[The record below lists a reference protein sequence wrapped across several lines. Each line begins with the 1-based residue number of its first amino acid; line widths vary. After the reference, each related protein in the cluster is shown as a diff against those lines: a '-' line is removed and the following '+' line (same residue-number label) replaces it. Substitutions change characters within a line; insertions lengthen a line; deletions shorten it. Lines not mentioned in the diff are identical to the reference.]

1 MNKESSF
8 GTSGLASSQDKL
20 EPIFN
25 ERQLELQKCLME
37 IDKELGYMYMG
48 CLWALLPNASSKNPE
63 KLVHAA
69 HSLREII
76 EKLHRHYDFPIPS
89 YMLNNSVRELESQ
102 WVKLKEGLRDFICSS
117 RELRLPP
124 QKISTKL
131 RVFLKKLWKFFD
143 DFSAAY
149 PTFKNSAKN
158 FLGFLDP
165 RSDEFPESI
174 LDSRI
179 EEWRNYRN
187 WFNSVA
193 HHRIRDVE
201 EDEFR
206 GQLFR
211 FEIFLSGLITP
222 SYTGI
227 NELKQII
234 DKAKDE

>member
-1 MNKESSF
+1 MNKERSF
-8 GTSGLASSQDKL
+8 GTSGLASQDQL

-25 ERQLELQKCLME
+25 ERQLELRKCLME

-63 KLVHAA
+63 RMVHAA

-76 EKLHRHYDFPIPS
+76 EKLHMHYDFPIQS
-89 YMLNNSVRELESQ
+89 YKLTDKVRELRDH
-102 WVKLKEGLRDFICSS
+102 WRKLKKGSRDFDCSS
-117 RELRLPP
+117 DRLRLPP
-124 QKISTKL
+124 KKILNKL
-131 RVFLKKLWKFFD
+131 RVFMKKVCKFFE
-143 DFSAAY
+143 DFDGAY
-149 PTFKNSAKN
+149 PTFKSSAKN

-165 RSDEFPESI
+165 RSDEFPKSI

-187 WFNSVA
+187 WFTSVA
-193 HHRIRDVE
+193 HHRIIDVG

-206 GQLFR
+206 KQLFR
-211 FEIFLSGLITP
+211 FEIFLSGLIAP